1 MDSGAVQ
8 VQCANTKYLRTWL
21 PRRTAGA
28 SSGFSGLR
36 RRNDIVGMLPCSVW
50 GGWGLL
56 SDSIVTHQL
65 HNCRLLQVL
74 LLRSFASR

>member
-50 GGWGLL
+50 GVG
-56 SDSIVTHQL
+56 VA
-65 HNCRLLQVL
+65 V
-74 LLRSFASR
+74 